1 MPTVPDGFQLTL
13 SFAPPKQPVLAND
26 ATEPT
31 VADQSQ
37 VLVPLHPVALPIA
50 PPAPPPRVTIKDW
63 PRADRPRDK
72 LLDRGPGTLSDAE
85 LLAII
90 LGSGS
95 AGISALDQG
104 RTIMQR
110 FPDFRHLATVGAGD
124 LCSITGL
131 GPTKAAQ
138 ILAAIEMAKRYG
150 EQEFRPGE
158 PLRGS
163 GDVYSHFRERL
174 ASEQRE
180 VFYAVLLDNKNF
192 GKTGTRE
199 QIVHIQTIEPTHK
212 FAGSARTLFHFRPM
226 SRHCTRGWHRGM
238 PQRLLCPN
246 MAERARTSTCGGHRI
261 AVRWER
267 VRELA
272 AQRWLWA

>member
-1 MPTVPDGFQLTL
+1 M
-13 SFAPPKQPVLAND
+13 
-26 ATEPT
+26 EPT

-199 QIVHIQTIEPTHK
+199 QIVHIQTTVTAVP
-212 FAGSARTLFHFRPM
+212 ARPRVAARPAQPFTRSNICTIRSRVPGFR
-226 SRHCTRGWHRGM
+226 RGGQH
-238 PQRLLCPN
+238 
-246 MAERARTSTCGGHRI
+246 SGHRFG
-261 AVRWER
+261 
-267 VRELA
+267 A
-272 AQRWLWA
+272 AHRCG